1 MRKKE
6 RNRILFVVAVG
17 GDSSGACSRSDK
29 TPTAAPRQKKKK
41 KKKGVETRGTC
52 ERLMTREKMVTT
64 FFLFFFILLSVF
76 LTDKSSGINQDGAP
90 SYTGECGHTRTHSH
104 HRRRRWETHFFDERN
119 FIFPSII
126 SRFIFSILFCD
137 KKSKITLREREREKD
152 DRNIVHIYIR
162 SQIHLIKE
170 AYVDRSKEQKL

>member
-64 FFLFFFILLSVF
+64 FFWFFH
-76 LTDKSSGINQDGAP
+76 SSFCFFDGQIVWDQ
-90 SYTGECGHTRTHSH
+90 S
-104 HRRRRWETHFFDERN
+104 RRRALTHGRMWAHTDTFTSEKKKMRNTFF
-119 FIFPSII
+119 
-126 SRFIFSILFCD
+126 
-137 KKSKITLREREREKD
+137 
-152 DRNIVHIYIR
+152 
-162 SQIHLIKE
+162 
-170 AYVDRSKEQKL
+170 